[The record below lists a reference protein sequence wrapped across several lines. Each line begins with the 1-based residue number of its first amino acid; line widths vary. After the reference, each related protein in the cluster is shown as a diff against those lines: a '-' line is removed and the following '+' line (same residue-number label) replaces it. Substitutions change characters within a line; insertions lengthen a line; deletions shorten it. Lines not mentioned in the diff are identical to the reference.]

1 MMKHRPKDF
10 HVRVRESANRAPI
23 ELISGKHFS
32 VNPTKISDCL
42 SLPLSAAEQDL
53 VRVGMAIYAVDRT
66 VRRSPAANDRAA
78 GRELDIEIPVS
89 NPDLWNSQVEALSET
104 LSFLGGDVWR
114 FHFVEGCF
122 GSLPS
127 GYLFESV
134 PNVSRVCLYS
144 AGLDSMAGLGIRLAK
159 TQEQYFA
166 VTARHRS
173 SLPPPLNAQYRRFA
187 KSYGPRIF
195 KLMVATTLINA
206 ERMDQQELSQ
216 RCRAFLFCSLAGAVA
231 SRLGVAEVEIFEN
244 GVGALNLPPMN
255 GMLWGGRATRGCHP
269 HFLRLMS
276 SITSAVADRPTTFV
290 LPFKHWTKGEMVCE
304 LARLG
309 LGDMLNDAVS
319 CVHYPRRVIGSAKQ
333 CGICP
338 ACIGSRHAAIV
349 AGLDLSAQRFEH
361 DILNPKID
369 DLPMDLLAHLRQH
382 VLQAADLYE
391 LQTDGSRPQILR
403 RHLAS
408 SRALTNNDTAEF
420 WAHLLGKYRD
430 EWMKVAMIA
439 KDGGCRWPRWLD
451 GCGEIVQLSEKG
463 GFHERVA

>member
-1 MMKHRPKDF
+1 MKHRKKDF
-10 HVRVRESANRAPI
+10 HVRIRGNAHRAPL

-32 VNPTKISDCL
+32 LNPTKISDCL

-53 VRVGMAIYAVDRT
+53 VRVGMAIYAVDRS
-66 VRRSPAANDRAA
+66 VRRSPAANDRSA
-78 GRELDIEIPVS
+78 GRELDLEIPVS
-89 NPDLWNSQVEALSET
+89 NPDLWNSQVEALSGV
-104 LSFLGGDVWR
+104 LSFLGEDVWR

-122 GSLPS
+122 DGPPC
-127 GYLFESV
+127 GYLFQHV
-134 PNVSRVCLYS
+134 PNVTRVCLYS
-144 AGLDSMAGLGIRLAK
+144 AGLDSMAGLGIRLAE
-159 TQEQYFA
+159 TREQYFA

-173 SLPPPLNAQYRRFA
+173 SLPPPLNAQFCRFA
-187 KSYGPRIF
+187 KLYGPRIF
-195 KLMVATTLINA
+195 KLMIPTTLIHA

-231 SRLGVAEVEIFEN
+231 SRLGVSEVEIFEN

-276 SITSAVADRPTTFV
+276 SMVSAVADRPTTFV
-290 LPFKHWTKGEMVCE
+290 LPFKHWTKGEMVGE

-309 LGDMLNDAVS
+309 LGDMLNNAVS
-319 CVHYPRRVIGSAKQ
+319 CVHFPRRVLGSAKQ

-349 AGLDLSAQRFEH
+349 AGVDLSPQRFEH
-361 DILNPKID
+361 DILDPKID
-369 DLPMDLLAHLRQH
+369 DLPTDVLAHLRQH
-382 VLQAADLYE
+382 VLQAADLHE
-391 LQTDGSRPQILR
+391 LRADGSRPQILR

-420 WAHLLGKYRD
+420 WVQLLGKYRD
-430 EWMKVAMIA
+430 EWKMVATVA
-439 KDGGCRWPRWLD
+439 RDRGCRWPQWLE
-451 GCGEIVQLSEKG
+451 GCDEITQLSRKG